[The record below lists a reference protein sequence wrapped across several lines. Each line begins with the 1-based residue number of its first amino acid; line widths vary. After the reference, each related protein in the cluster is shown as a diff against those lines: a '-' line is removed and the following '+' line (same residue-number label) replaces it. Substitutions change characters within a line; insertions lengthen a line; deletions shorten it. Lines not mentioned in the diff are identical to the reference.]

1 MAFDPSVI
9 KTFVPTGFNP
19 EEVIESLPGAK
30 LGDQINQ
37 AVSNFNIDNAKVYLA
52 SATGLGD
59 IGTSIS
65 DFNLEPEFSG
75 SLPFNGDSTISVG
88 VGEQNAS
95 ITPSNKSL
103 SKYDFSSHT
112 YPSDLFSS
120 DNRWGGMYVVFNIN
134 IQEDSKLAKDKNTI
148 TIPDDEANK
157 GKGSAIT
164 QQSVTGEDFAIK
176 MGALGGIAAG
186 IGGTVLNMT
195 GLGGTNLAPGIFKS
209 VAVGGV
215 IGGITA
221 AASEGNLGKDGIIDF
236 TVDALSKNIT
246 RQTKRLKTSIAL
258 YCPPDISVK
267 YGMQWADDDTAILS
281 AVLNT
286 GVDDLKNA
294 LMGSGA
300 ESKTG
305 NSNAI
310 QGLILKMGNAA
321 TPSGTSAL
329 LGVAPNPKKEQMF
342 NGVDFR
348 THQFN
353 YRFWIRNESDHQNVR
368 NIIREFKYHMHP
380 EFKNGNDYIFLY
392 PSEFDI
398 QFYYKDKPSDEL
410 PKYTTCVLT
419 DLNTNYTPQGVLNL
433 LNGGKI
439 AEISLNLVFR
449 ELSILTKEDIEDGY

>member
-9 KTFVPTGFNP
+9 KTYIPTGFNP
-19 EEVIESLPGAK
+19 DEVIDSFPGAK
-30 LGDQINQ
+30 LGDNLTQ
-37 AVSNFNIDNAKVYLA
+37 AISNFDIDNAKVYLA

-59 IGTSIS
+59 PGTTIA
-65 DFNLEPEFSG
+65 DFGMEPGFSG
-75 SLPFNGDSTISVG
+75 SLPFNGDAPLDINIGPINSSTNPTG
-88 VGEQNAS
+88 TN
-95 ITPSNKSL
+95 L
-103 SKYDFSSHT
+103 SKYEFTSHM
-112 YPSDLFSS
+112 YPSDLFSE
-120 DNRWGGMYVVFNIN
+120 DRRWGGMYVVFNIN

-148 TIPDDEANK
+148 TIPDAEANK

-164 QQSVTGEDFAIK
+164 KDSVTGAEYATRI
-176 MGALGGIAAG
+176 GALGGIAAG
-186 IGGTVLNMT
+186 VGGSVLNMT
-195 GLGGTNLAPGIFKS
+195 GLGGTNLAPGILKS
-209 VAVGGV
+209 IVVGGA
-215 IGGITA
+215 IGATTA
-221 AASEGNLGKDGIIDF
+221 AASSGNLGKDGIIDF
-236 TVDALSKNIT
+236 TSDALSKNIT
-246 RQTKRLKTSIAL
+246 RQTKRLKTAIAL

-286 GVDDLKNA
+286 GVDDLKSA
-294 LMGSGA
+294 LFGSEPGA
-300 ESKTG
+300 NPG

-310 QGLILKMGNAA
+310 QGLLLKMGTAA

-329 LGVAPNPKKEQMF
+329 LGVAPNPRKEQMF

-353 YRFWIRNESDHQNVR
+353 YRFWIKNEADHINVK
-368 NIIREFKYHMHP
+368 NIIKEFKYHMHP
-380 EFKNGNDYIFLY
+380 EFKDGNDYIYLY

-398 QFYYKDKPSDEL
+398 QFYYKDGPSDEL

-449 ELSILTKEDIEDGY
+449 ELAILTKTDIDEGY